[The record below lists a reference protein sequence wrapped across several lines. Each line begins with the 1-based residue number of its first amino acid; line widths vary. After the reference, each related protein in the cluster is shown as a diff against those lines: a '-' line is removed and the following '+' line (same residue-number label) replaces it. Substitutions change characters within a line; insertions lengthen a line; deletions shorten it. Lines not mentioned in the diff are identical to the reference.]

1 MLRPGGVRENGG
13 VMMWSGLAN
22 FVRSLRF
29 QTAEERRASPRNPFL
44 AEALRTE
51 KLEGQRIAAWARTV
65 ALAATGV
72 LIAFQNASWSVL
84 YFHGLLLVFIALGW
98 AQLRYAA
105 VGHSRIELLL
115 ILADLVLLAVT
126 LTVPNPFA
134 AEAFPTAMIY
144 RFETFPYFFIILALA
159 TLAYS
164 WRTILTMGSA
174 FVVIWLLSV
183 LGVVLFGTTDPALGA
198 RVAAAFAAL
207 PGLRDIVDPN
217 SVVWSLRAQEVVIF
231 FLVAAI
237 LALRGQRSNAL
248 LMRQAGLAEERA
260 NLSRYFP
267 PSMVDELAAASS
279 DVGAVRSQD
288 VAVLFADIVGFT
300 QLAERETP
308 ETVIEL
314 LRRCHAV
321 IEQAIFANGGTL
333 DKYLGDGVMAT
344 FGTPRISPADCTN
357 ALAAARDI
365 VDGIASGN
373 AGLGAAGLPPLSI
386 SVGVHFGPAILGN
399 IGSER
404 RLEFATLGDTVNV
417 ASRLESAT
425 RALGCRIVA
434 SDAVMSRAGHAA
446 GSGVTG
452 GGFRRVPALS
462 LRGRAAP
469 IDVWVA

>member
-1 MLRPGGVRENGG
+1 MNYPCSRTSFRRPLNVVVRFAD
-13 VMMWSGLAN
+13 V
-22 FVRSLRF
+22 VRGTCAPARRR
-29 QTAEERRASPRNPFL
+29 ERRASLENPFL
-44 AEALRTE
+44 FEALRKE

-65 ALAATGV
+65 ALGASGV
-72 LIAFQNASWSVL
+72 LIAFQNASWSML

-98 AQLRYAA
+98 AQLRFAT
-105 VGHSRIELLL
+105 VGQSRIELLL
-115 ILADLVLLAVT
+115 ILADLVLLAVA
-126 LTVPNPFA
+126 LAVPNPFA
-134 AEAFPTAMIY
+134 AEGFPTAMIF

-174 FVVIWLLSV
+174 VVVIWLVSV
-183 LGVVLFGTTDPALGA
+183 LGVALFGSTDPDLGA
-198 RVAAAFAAL
+198 RVAAAFAGM
-207 PGLRDIVDPN
+207 PGLLGIVDPN
-217 SVVWSLRAQEVVIF
+217 SVVWSIRAQEMLIF

-248 LMRQAGLAEERA
+248 LNRQAGLAAERA

-279 DVGAVRSQD
+279 DVGAVRSQE

-357 ALAAARDI
+357 ALTAARDI
-365 VDGIASGN
+365 VEGIASAN
-373 AGLGAAGLPPLSI
+373 TGLVAAGLPPLRI

-417 ASRLESAT
+417 ASRLEAAT

-434 SDAVMSRAGHAA
+434 S
-446 GSGVTG
+446 
-452 GGFRRVPALS
+452 RRGRS
-462 LRGRAAP
+462 LRYGPPA
-469 IDVWVA
+469 

>member
-1 MLRPGGVRENGG
+1 
-13 VMMWSGLAN
+13 MMWSGLAN

-29 QTAEERRASPRNPFL
+29 QTVEERRASPRNPFL

-386 SVGVHFGPAILGN
+386 SVGVHFGPAILDN

>member
-1 MLRPGGVRENGG
+1 MVS
-13 VMMWSGLAN
+13 SGLAE
-22 FVRSLRF
+22 FVRELRVRR
-29 QTAEERRASPRNPFL
+29 AEERRAPSENPYL
-44 AEALRTE
+44 LEALRKE
-51 KLEGQRIAAWARTV
+51 KLEGQRIAAWARTI
-65 ALAATGV
+65 ALAATAV
-72 LIAFQNASWSVL
+72 LIAFQNASWSML
-84 YFHGLLLVFIALGW
+84 YFHGLLLVFVALGW
-98 AQLRYAA
+98 AQLRFAT
-105 VGHSRIELLL
+105 VGRSRIELLL
-115 ILADLVLLAVT
+115 ILADLVLMAVA

-134 AEAFPTAMIY
+134 PERFPTAMIF

-164 WRTILTMGSA
+164 WRTIITMGSA
-174 FVVIWLLSV
+174 VVLIWLVSV
-183 LGVVLFGTTDPALGA
+183 LGVALFGSTDPQLGA
-198 RVAAAFAAL
+198 RIAAAFADL
-207 PGLRDIVDPN
+207 PNLRGIVDPN
-217 SVVWSLRAQEVVIF
+217 SVVWSIRAQEMLIF

-248 LMRQAGLAEERA
+248 LIRQANVAAERA

-267 PSMVDELAAASS
+267 PSMVDELAAARS

-300 QLAERETP
+300 KLAERETP
-308 ETVIEL
+308 ETVMLL

-321 IEQAIFANGGTL
+321 IEQAIFSNGGTL

-344 FGTPRISPADCTN
+344 FGTPRISPADCAN

-365 VDGIASGN
+365 VQGIATAN
-373 AGLGAAGLPPLSI
+373 AELAAVGLPTLSI

-417 ASRLESAT
+417 ASRLEAAT
-425 RALGCRIVA
+425 RTLGCRIVA
-434 SDAVMSRAGHAA
+434 SDAVVSRVGE
-446 GSGVTG
+446 GTGGGVI

-462 LRGRAAP
+462 LRGREAP

>member
-1 MLRPGGVRENGG
+1 MLPSGVTDI
-13 VMMWSGLAN
+13 
-22 FVRSLRF
+22 FRSLRSRRV
-29 QTAEERRASPRNPFL
+29 EEEQAARQNPFL
-44 AEALRTE
+44 VEALLKE

-65 ALAATGV
+65 ALLASGV
-72 LIAFQNASWSVL
+72 LITFQNASWAVL

-98 AQLRYAA
+98 AQLRYAR
-105 VGHSRIELLL
+105 VGHSRVELAL

-134 AEAFPTAMIY
+134 PGDFPTAMIY

-164 WRTILTMGSA
+164 WRTVLTMGAA
-174 FVVIWLLSV
+174 FVVIWFLSV
-183 LGVVLFGTTDPALGA
+183 LGVALFGRTDPQLG
-198 RVAAAFAAL
+198 RLVAAAFAAV
-207 PGLRDIVDPN
+207 PSMHDIVDPN
-217 SVVWSLRAQEVVIF
+217 SVVWAIRAQEMVIF
-231 FLVAAI
+231 FLVSAI

-248 LMRQAGLAEERA
+248 LIRQATIAAERA

-267 PSMVDELAAASS
+267 PSLVDQLASTSS

-288 VAVLFADIVGFT
+288 IAVLFADIVGFT
-300 QLAERETP
+300 QLAERERP
-308 ETVIEL
+308 ETVIQL

-321 IEQAIFANGGTL
+321 FEQAIFSNGGTL

-344 FGTPRISPADCTN
+344 FGTPHVSSADCAN

-365 VDGIASGN
+365 VDGVASGN
-373 AGLGAAGLPPLSI
+373 AELAAASLPQLRI
-386 SVGVHFGPAILGN
+386 SVGIHFGPAILGN

-417 ASRLESAT
+417 ASRLEAAT
-425 RALGCRIVA
+425 RDLGCRIVA
-434 SDAVMSRAGHAA
+434 SDAVVSRGGAG
-446 GSGVTG
+446 GLRSD
-452 GGFRRVPALS
+452 FRRVPNLS
-462 LRGRAAP
+462 LRGRTAP

>member
-1 MLRPGGVRENGG
+1 MVS
-13 VMMWSGLAN
+13 SGPAEV
-22 FVRSLRF
+22 FRSLWFRS
-29 QTAEERRASPRNPFL
+29 AEERLASPENPFL
-44 AEALRTE
+44 LEALRKE

-65 ALAATGV
+65 ALGASGV
-72 LIAFQNASWSVL
+72 LIAFQNASWSML
-84 YFHGLLLVFIALGW
+84 YFHGLLLVFVALGW
-98 AQLRYAA
+98 AQLRFAT
-105 VGHSRIELLL
+105 VGRSRIELLL
-115 ILADLVLLAVT
+115 ILADLVLLAVA
-126 LTVPNPFA
+126 LTVPNPFV
-134 AEAFPTAMIY
+134 AERFPTAMIF

-164 WRTILTMGSA
+164 WLTILSIGSA
-174 FVVIWLLSV
+174 VVVIWLVSV
-183 LGVVLFGTTDPALGA
+183 LGVALFGSTDPELGA
-198 RVAAAFAAL
+198 RVAAAFADI
-207 PGLRDIVDPN
+207 PVLRRIVDPN
-217 SVVWSLRAQEVVIF
+217 AVVWSIRAQEMLIF

-248 LMRQAGLAEERA
+248 LIRQANVAAERA

-267 PSMVDELAAASS
+267 PSMVDELAAARS

-308 ETVIEL
+308 ETVVEL

-344 FGTPRISPADCTN
+344 FGTPRISPADCAN

-365 VDGIASGN
+365 VQGIAAAN
-373 AGLGAAGLPPLSI
+373 AELAAAGLPTLSI

-417 ASRLESAT
+417 ASRLEAAT

-434 SDAVMSRAGHAA
+434 SAAVVSRVGDAT
-446 GSGVTG
+446 GSDVI

-462 LRGRAAP
+462 LRGREAP